1 MIRYVHIERQGSL
14 MVSILPAEVTAFI
27 AEASQLPAET
37 LDEIRQAVAAAT
49 ASGVRDVAAPK
60 LSASD
65 FSALDKR
72 VRDMFADR
80 AMELRARPGGL
91 RAAIAQTTV
100 AAQAIWKPGTLTP
113 AQYRALVGPFAEAG
127 IETPG
132 HVGTRAAIQPP
143 NG

>member
-1 MIRYVHIERQGSL
+1 
-14 MVSILPAEVTAFI
+14 VSILPAEVTVFVAG
-27 AEASQLPAET
+27 ASQLPAET

-49 ASGVRDVAAPK
+49 ASGVRDAAAAPK

-65 FSALDKR
+65 FSALDKH
-72 VRDMFADR
+72 VRDMFAER

-127 IETPG
+127 IETPE
-132 HVGTRAAIQPP
+132 Q
-143 NG
+143 